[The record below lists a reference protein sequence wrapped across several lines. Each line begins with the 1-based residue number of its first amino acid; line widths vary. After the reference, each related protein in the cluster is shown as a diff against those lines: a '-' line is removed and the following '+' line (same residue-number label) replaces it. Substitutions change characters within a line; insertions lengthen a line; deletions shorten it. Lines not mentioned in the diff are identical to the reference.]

1 MKSLV
6 TMFVAALMV
15 LCLLGSSCTTETP
28 PPQPK
33 LNAVKVSPDGGLKVS
48 VRKTVTEGSS
58 LRISGTVVNR
68 YDKPVDGVRY
78 IVQMIIPG
86 SAPRILDTSSKES
99 DLALESGETKPFS
112 LEITNPVYA
121 SASAMFSVDATP
133 AKLGGTAVPP
143 PAGWVQPA
151 K

>member
-6 TMFVAALMV
+6 TMFVAAVMV

-28 PPQPK
+28 PQPK
-33 LNAVKVSPDGGLKVS
+33 ANAVKVSADGGLKVS
-48 VRKTVTEGSS
+48 VRKSATDGSV
-58 LRISGTVVNR
+58 LRMSGTVVNR
-68 YDKPVDGVRY
+68 YDKPVEGVRY
-78 IVQMIIPG
+78 TVQMIIPG
-86 SAPRILDTSSKES
+86 TTPRILNTSSRES

-112 LEITNPVYA
+112 LEIENPIYA

-133 AKLGGTAVPP
+133 AKLGGSAVPP